1 MTIQEIEA
9 RFQKAI
15 SEKTV
20 WDSLYQSVFRMT
32 MPNRDSFYIDENIPN
47 NWENTRL
54 LTNVGCE
61 AADNFAARFQRII
74 CSDGQTA
81 VNIEAPEFMGF
92 EDSAQQ
98 RELDAA
104 ITRSLNICLVSNLPN
119 YLESAYDLVAGTT
132 VCFRTFDLVHR
143 KFYRVPVPIKDVA
156 LTKAFTG
163 ETDGYYRTLK
173 MKREEIPFTFAE
185 LDAKTFKLN
194 GVPTTESN
202 KAEVIELHESTIYN
216 YDDGLWHYYVT
227 YGNEL
232 LIDRKDIICDFGAD
246 FWTRKPGSTYGIG
259 VGVKALPELNQL
271 NALRYYATFGLMF
284 RAAPMWLVNQNHQ
297 LDYDRLEMK
306 PMELIPVESTGKD
319 NPSLTPLTLGDD
331 PNTQQWNQ
339 AQMEMNIKSVMLSET
354 IPNQTNKEMT
364 ATEIAARTN
373 RLNVVSNN
381 MVAVAQHMIEA
392 DVRWLLMKFRE
403 IPGFY
408 PDDFPVKDY
417 ADGVRVTLASTSVKN
432 TEQIQA
438 IANMIDMFNVAAP
451 DGSLTAV
458 ALNKPRYA
466 NRLAELLRIDEDIV
480 LPEDDIAQN
489 MQALAEQKQQEEM
502 AKQQAQ
508 FAREVAVEAY
518 KNNTANNNLTG
529 LPE

>member
-1 MTIQEIEA
+1 MNVQDIEA
-9 RFQKAI
+9 RFTKAI
-15 SEKTV
+15 SEKNV

-81 VNIEAPEFMGF
+81 VTIKAPEFM
-92 EDSAQQ
+92 EDTVDQ
-98 RELDAA
+98 RTLDAN
-104 ITRSLNICLVSNLPN
+104 ITNSLNACIVSNLPN
-119 YLESAYDLVAGTT
+119 YLEAAYDLIAGTT
-132 VCFRTFDLVHR
+132 VCFRTFDLIHR

-173 MKREEIPFTFAE
+173 MKREEIPYTFGE

-202 KAEVIELHESTIYN
+202 KSEVVELHESTIYN

-227 YGNEL
+227 YGQEL
-232 LIDRKDIICDFGAD
+232 LVDRSGIVCDFGSD

-271 NALRYYATFGLMF
+271 NALRYYSTFGLMF

-354 IPNQTNKEMT
+354 IPNQTNQKMT

-373 RLNVVSNN
+373 RLNTVSNN
-381 MVAVAQHMIEA
+381 MIAVAQHMLEA

-403 IPGFY
+403 IPRFY
-408 PDDFPVKDY
+408 PEGFDVKKY
-417 ADGVRVTLASTSVKN
+417 ADGVSVTLASTAVKN

-438 IANMIDMFNVAAP
+438 IATMVDMFNVAAP

-458 ALNKPRYA
+458 ALDKPKYA
-466 NRLAELLRIDEDIV
+466 NRLAELLRIDDDII

-489 MQALAEQKQQEEM
+489 IQAMAQQRQQEEI

-508 FAREVAVEAY
+508 FAREIAVEAY
-518 KNNTANNNLTG
+518 KQNNPVTG
-529 LPE
+529 LPK

>member
-1 MTIQEIEA
+1 MNVQDIEA

-81 VNIEAPEFMGF
+81 VTIKAPEHGF
-92 EDSAQQ
+92 KDDIDQ
-98 RELDAA
+98 RSLDANL
-104 ITRSLNICLVSNLPN
+104 TKSLNACIVNNLAN

-132 VCFRTFDLVHR
+132 VCFRTFDLIHK

-173 MKREEIPFTFAE
+173 MKREEIPYSFAE
-185 LDAKTFKLN
+185 IDAKGFKLN
-194 GVPTTESN
+194 GVPITESN
-202 KAEVIELHESTIYN
+202 KDDVIELHESTIYN
-216 YDDGLWHYYVT
+216 YQDGLWHYYVT
-227 YGNEL
+227 YGQQL
-232 LIDRKDIICDFGAD
+232 LIDRSGITCDFGSD

-271 NALRYYATFGLMF
+271 NALRYYSTFGLMF

-354 IPNQTNKEMT
+354 IPNQTNQKMT

-373 RLNVVSNN
+373 RLNTVSNN
-381 MVAVAQHMIEA
+381 MVAVAQHMLEE

-403 IPGFY
+403 IPGVY
-408 PDDFPVKDY
+408 PEDFDVQAY
-417 ADGVRVTLASTSVKN
+417 ANGVRVTLASTAVKN

-438 IANMIDMFNVAAP
+438 IATMIDMFNVATP
-451 DGSLTAV
+451 DGSLTSV
-458 ALNKPRYA
+458 ALNKPKYA
-466 NRLAELLRIDEDIV
+466 NKLSELLRIDEDII

-489 MQALAEQKQQEEM
+489 MQALAQAQQQQEI

-508 FAREVAVEAY
+508 FAREIAVEAY
-518 KNNTANNNLTG
+518 KNGANNPATG
-529 LPE
+529 LPQ